1 MNSAKDVSVLVS
13 ELSKLKPNLVLVKSI
28 CEKTGFQY
36 SDDLIQLMSD
46 ILMNIDTSKKNSS
59 SNLKL
64 KQNNIKNQNKNNDQA
79 RI

>member
-1 MNSAKDVSVLVS
+1 MNSAKDVSILVS

-46 ILMNIDTSKKNSS
+46 ILMNIDQPAK
-59 SNLKL
+59 NLKT
-64 KQNNIKNQNKNNDQA
+64 KQINTKNQNQNNDQA

>member
-1 MNSAKDVSVLVS
+1 MNSAKDVSILVS

-46 ILMNIDTSKKNSS
+46 ILMNIDASKKNSS

-64 KQNNIKNQNKNNDQA
+64 KQNNVKNQNKNNDQA

>member
-1 MNSAKDVSVLVS
+1 MNSAKDISVLVS
-13 ELSKLKPNLVLVKSI
+13 ELSKTKPNLALVKSV

-46 ILMNIDTSKKNSS
+46 ILMNIDASKKNSS

-64 KQNNIKNQNKNNDQA
+64 KQNNVKNQNKNNDQA